1 MSKHF
6 KCKHYRIICVIVE
19 NGLHIFM
26 KDIITDQE
34 IKAFIEERKVLPD
47 NWLNNFK
54 TRENRGFK
62 EHYQDI
68 TGEDGNTFRL
78 IVKVGDFN
86 KSVFSVVLVLKR
98 PEKNNDNYFFLL
110 RYNGCNHQHT
120 NDIEGESMTG
130 FHIHTAT
137 ERYQKI
143 KKVEGYAQ
151 PTTRYSNVNQA
162 LKCLLEDA
170 NFDESTMLQQSLFE
184 EV

>member
-1 MSKHF
+1 M
-6 KCKHYRIICVIVE
+6 
-19 NGLHIFM
+19 N
-26 KDIITDQE
+26 DIISDRE
-34 IKAFIEERKVLPD
+34 IEALIKERKVLPD
-47 NWLNNFK
+47 SWTKKFK

-78 IVKVGDFN
+78 IVKAGDFN
-86 KSVFSVVLVLKR
+86 KSVFSVVLVHKR
-98 PEKNNDNYFFLL
+98 PELNNYFFLL

-151 PTTRYSNVNQA
+151 PTTRYSDVNEA

-170 NFDESTMLQQSLFE
+170 NFDEPSTLQESLF
-184 EV
+184 